1 MKRILPTL
9 FGVLMLTLVF
19 SGCGPVKKLPVGP
32 SRDLFTGT
40 WTLNAVTFSG
50 LAEGSVPTVFDQAP
64 PADFVNST
72 WQLNATGDG
81 SYTLTNGTKQNISW
95 SVNSGDALGAM
106 LVFKK
111 VNSGDSSKKT
121 SPVYQLT
128 IANNSGTSMT
138 LKTLVYLGNKN
149 GYIIYTFTKAKA

>member
-1 MKRILPTL
+1 MKRIFQTL
-9 FGVLMLTLVF
+9 ILGLALTFIFL
-19 SGCGPVKKLPVGP
+19 GCGPVKTLPVGP
-32 SRDLFTGT
+32 SRDLFAGT
-40 WTLNAVTFSG
+40 WTLNTVTYSG

-64 PADFVNST
+64 PADFANST
-72 WQLNATGDG
+72 WQLNANGDG
-81 SYTLTNGTKQNISW
+81 SYTLAKGTKQNISW

-111 VNSGDSSKKT
+111 VNSGQSQNNAT
-121 SPVYQLT
+121 AVYQLT
-128 IANNSGTSMT
+128 IANNTGTSMT